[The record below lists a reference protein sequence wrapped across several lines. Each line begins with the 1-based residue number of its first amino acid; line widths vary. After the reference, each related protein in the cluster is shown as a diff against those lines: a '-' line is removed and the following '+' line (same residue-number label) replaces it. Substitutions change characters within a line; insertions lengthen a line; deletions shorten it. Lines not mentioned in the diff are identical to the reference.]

1 MDRVDYETYE
11 TQNVYD
17 SVDEEK
23 SALPS
28 QKEVTFFGNDASTP
42 IFNLSP
48 HSLTPI
54 LNTSQKQLSGIN
66 KKRKQQ
72 DIHCDRSLHL
82 FSSCPWNDN
91 LDDIL
96 NNDSQQLSK
105 QPTGGQA
112 LCSAAKRHGN
122 RKVGCH

>member
-17 SVDEEK
+17 SVEEEK

-28 QKEVTFFGNDASTP
+28 EKKVTFSAITLQPNFSILFLTHTP
-42 IFNLSP
+42 IP
-48 HSLTPI
+48 Y
-54 LNTSQKQLSGIN
+54 TSQKLLSGIN
-66 KKRKQQ
+66 NERKQQ
-72 DIHCDRSLHL
+72 DIHCDRCLHL
-82 FSSCPWNDN
+82 FFSCPWNGS
-91 LDDIL
+91 LDHIL
-96 NNDSQQLSK
+96 NDSQQLSK

-122 RKVGCH
+122 RKVDCH

>member
-42 IFNLSP
+42 IFNLSL

-54 LNTSQKQLSGIN
+54 LNTSQKLFSGIN
-66 KKRKQQ
+66 NKRKQQ
-72 DIHCDRSLHL
+72 DIHCDCCLHL
-82 FSSCPWNDN
+82 FSSCPWNGS
-91 LDDIL
+91 LDHIL
-96 NNDSQQLSK
+96 NDSQKLSK
-105 QPTGGQA
+105 QSTRDPPLNST
-112 LCSAAKRHGN
+112 AKRHGN
-122 RKVGCH
+122 RKVDCH

>member
-42 IFNLSP
+42 IFNLSL

-54 LNTSQKQLSGIN
+54 LNTSQKLFSGIN

-82 FSSCPWNDN
+82 FSSCPWNGSLDN
-91 LDDIL
+91 IL
-96 NNDSQQLSK
+96 NDGQQLSK
-105 QPTGGQA
+105 QTTGGQA

-122 RKVGCH
+122 RKVDCH